1 MINIVNLS
9 KKYNSVTV
17 FENLSLN
24 IPEGSLAVIYGEN
37 GAGKTT
43 LIKSMTGLINVNGG
57 TIDIRPNLKSKIGI
71 YLGHDFLI
79 EKLTVREYLYL
90 SGVLKKISEI
100 ELQNKILDISKK
112 LNYEKYLDYLISN
125 VSLGTKTKVLF
136 SSTILNDPKI
146 LIMDEPFLGIDILTL
161 NEIIILLKQLKQNG
175 CTIFISSHQV
185 DILENIIDKIIIL
198 KNGKIIIDDT
208 INNLDL
214 SNASQLTNFVI
225 EKIK

>member
-43 LIKSMTGLINVNGG
+43 LIKALTGLITVNGG
-57 TIDIRPNLKSKIGI
+57 TIDIISNSKSKIGI

-90 SGVLKKISEI
+90 SGVLKKIAEI

-112 LNYEKYLDYLISN
+112 LNFEKYLDYLISN

-136 SSTILNDPKI
+136 SATILNDPKI

-225 EKIK
+225 GKIK